1 MKQKIFPKRHGCARR
16 LNPLSLGLFLTACLL
31 FAFSFVF
38 FFLSLFPIF

>member
-1 MKQKIFPKRHGCARR
+1 MKHFFPRKRYGCARC

-38 FFLSLFPIF
+38 YFLSLLPI